1 MKTEDMIIVSVDD
14 HVVEPPDLFERHLP
28 AKYRDVAPKV
38 IHKDD
43 GTDVWQFLE
52 FEVPNIGLNAV
63 AGRPPE
69 EYGIDPTSFD
79 EIREGCFDIEKRILD
94 MNANGVLGS
103 LNFPS
108 LPGFAGRLF
117 AALDDKEA
125 ALALAQAYN
134 DWHIDEWCGTQPGR
148 FIPLAVPTIWD
159 PETLAGEIHR
169 VAKKG
174 CHAVTFPENP
184 EPLGLPSLHSD
195 HWDPFWEACSD
206 EGTIVCMHIGS
217 SSKLV
222 TTAAD
227 APIDVMIVLQPMNIV
242 QAAADLIHSPVF
254 KKFPDVT
261 VALSEGGIGWIPYFL
276 ERLDHSYSVHKA
288 WTGADFGSKM
298 PSEVFMEHVVLCFI
312 SDAVGAAHGPRHRRR
327 PHHGRDRLPA
337 LGHDVAACARAAHER
352 LRGHRSDRRRD
363 RPHDAPQRD
372 AASSRTTRSV
382 TVRGNGAR
390 SARCGPRPSASTSSP
405 TRRRSGR
412 RPSARGRS
420 RSPTCPPPRRPTL
433 ADDEAPRPLPPRD
446 PRPLFVHWA
455 IDSAV
460 VFLLTVIVAVFL
472 GASLIT
478 VAIAS
483 VVAGV
488 FLAPWTRSLEARG
501 LARRAERAADT
512 TTSEP
517 Q

>member
-38 IHKDD
+38 IRKDD

-117 AALDDKEA
+117 AALEDKEA

-134 DWHIDEWCGTQPGR
+134 DWHIDEWCGTYPGR

-195 HWDPFWEACSD
+195 HWDPFWKACSD
-206 EGTIVCMHIGS
+206 EGTTVCMHIGS

-242 QAAADLIHSPVF
+242 QAAADLIFSPVIR
-254 KKFPDVT
+254 KFPNVT
-261 VALSEGGIGWIPYFL
+261 IALSEGGIGWIPYFL
-276 ERLDHSYSVHKA
+276 ERLDHTYLTHKA
-288 WTGADFGSKM
+288 WTYADFGGRM
-298 PSEVFMEHVVLCFI
+298 PSEVFLERVILCYIEDDFGVRHAREI
-312 SDAVGAAHGPRHRRR
+312 GTSRICIETDYPHSDAIWPNAPERLMEGFAPTGLTDHEIDEITHLNAMRFFQFDPFAIRPRDKCTVGALRAE
-327 PHHGRDRLPA
+327 A
-337 LGHDVAACARAAHER
+337 AGHAVSIVAK
-352 LRGHRSDRRRD
+352 
-363 RPHDAPQRD
+363 
-372 AASSRTTRSV
+372 
-382 TVRGNGAR
+382 
-390 SARCGPRPSASTSSP
+390 
-405 TRRRSGR
+405 GR
-412 RPSARGRS
+412 RVEHDHPM
-420 RSPTCPPPRRPTL
+420 TL
-433 ADDEAPRPLPPRD
+433 AGFTAT
-446 PRPLFVHWA
+446 A
-455 IDSAV
+455 
-460 VFLLTVIVAVFL
+460 
-472 GASLIT
+472 
-478 VAIAS
+478 
-483 VVAGV
+483 
-488 FLAPWTRSLEARG
+488 
-501 LARRAERAADT
+501 
-512 TTSEP
+512 
-517 Q
+517 

>member
-1 MKTEDMIIVSVDD
+1 MIIVSVDD

-28 AKYRDVAPKV
+28 AKYKDVAPKV
-38 IHKDD
+38 VHKDD

-69 EYGIDPTSFD
+69 EYGIDPTSFE
-79 EIREGCFDIEKRILD
+79 EIREGCFDIEKRVLD

-117 AALDDKEA
+117 AALEDKDA

-134 DWHIDEWCGTQPGR
+134 DWHIDEWCGTFPGR

-169 VAKKG
+169 VAQKG

-195 HWDPFWEACSD
+195 HWDPFWKACSD
-206 EGTIVCMHIGS
+206 EGTTVCMHIGS

-222 TTAAD
+222 TTASD

-261 VALSEGGIGWIPYFL
+261 VALSEGGIGWVPYFL
-276 ERLDHSYSVHKA
+276 ERLDHSYRVHEA

-298 PSEVFMEHVVLCFI
+298 PSEVFMERVVLCFI
-312 SDAVGAAHGPRHRRR
+312 SDPVGARLARDIGVDRITVEIDYPHSDTTWPRAPEKLNKEFGAAQLDDDEIDQMTHLNAMRFFTYDPFWHRPREQSTVGALRAEAVGVDVEPRSKSKRPKTSREGP
-327 PHHGRDRLPA
+327 
-337 LGHDVAACARAAHER
+337 VKI
-352 LRGHRSDRRRD
+352 SDL
-363 RPHDAPQRD
+363 
-372 AASSRTTRSV
+372 
-382 TVRGNGAR
+382 
-390 SARCGPRPSASTSSP
+390 SP
-405 TRRRSGR
+405 T
-412 RPSARGRS
+412 A
-420 RSPTCPPPRRPTL
+420 
-433 ADDEAPRPLPPRD
+433 
-446 PRPLFVHWA
+446 
-455 IDSAV
+455 
-460 VFLLTVIVAVFL
+460 
-472 GASLIT
+472 
-478 VAIAS
+478 
-483 VVAGV
+483 
-488 FLAPWTRSLEARG
+488 
-501 LARRAERAADT
+501 
-512 TTSEP
+512 
-517 Q
+517 

>member
-28 AKYRDVAPKV
+28 AKYRDLAPKV

-69 EYGIDPTSFD
+69 EYGIDPTSFA

-117 AALDDKEA
+117 AALDDKKA

-134 DWHIDEWCGTQPGR
+134 DWHIDEWCGTHPGR

-159 PETLAGEIHR
+159 PETLADEIHR

-195 HWDPFWEACSD
+195 HWDPFWQACSD

-312 SDAVGAAHGPRHRRR
+312 SDAVGARMARDIGVDRITVEIDYPHSDTTWPRAPERLADEFAGTDLTDDEIDRMTHLNAMGFFSYDPFRHRPRERCTVGALRAEAIGVDVEPHATARR
-327 PHHGRDRLPA
+327 PRT
-337 LGHDVAACARAAHER
+337 ER
-352 LRGHRSDRRRD
+352 EGQVKITDL
-363 RPHDAPQRD
+363 
-372 AASSRTTRSV
+372 
-382 TVRGNGAR
+382 
-390 SARCGPRPSASTSSP
+390 SP
-405 TRRRSGR
+405 T
-412 RPSARGRS
+412 A
-420 RSPTCPPPRRPTL
+420 
-433 ADDEAPRPLPPRD
+433 
-446 PRPLFVHWA
+446 
-455 IDSAV
+455 
-460 VFLLTVIVAVFL
+460 
-472 GASLIT
+472 
-478 VAIAS
+478 
-483 VVAGV
+483 
-488 FLAPWTRSLEARG
+488 
-501 LARRAERAADT
+501 
-512 TTSEP
+512 
-517 Q
+517 

>member
-1 MKTEDMIIVSVDD
+1 MRTEDMIIVSVDD

-28 AKYRDVAPKV
+28 AKYRDVAPRI

-79 EIREGCFDIEKRILD
+79 ELREGCFDIEKRILD

-134 DWHIDEWCGTQPGR
+134 DWHIDEWCGTSPGR

-159 PETLAGEIHR
+159 PETLADEIHR

-195 HWDPFWEACSD
+195 HWDPFWAACAD

-222 TTAAD
+222 TTATD

-261 VALSEGGIGWIPYFL
+261 VALSEGGIGWVPYFL
-276 ERLDHSYSVHKA
+276 ERLDHSYRVHKA

-312 SDAVGAAHGPRHRRR
+312 SDAVGARLARDIGVDRITVEIDYPHSDTTWPRAPEHLMGEFAGAQLTDDEIDQMTHLNAMREFSYDPFRYRPREQCTVGALRAEAIGVDVEPRSKTRR
-327 PHHGRDRLPA
+327 PKI
-337 LGHDVAACARAAHER
+337 ER
-352 LRGHRSDRRRD
+352 E
-363 RPHDAPQRD
+363 
-372 AASSRTTRSV
+372 
-382 TVRGNGAR
+382 
-390 SARCGPRPSASTSSP
+390 GPVKMTDFSP
-405 TRRRSGR
+405 T
-412 RPSARGRS
+412 A
-420 RSPTCPPPRRPTL
+420 
-433 ADDEAPRPLPPRD
+433 
-446 PRPLFVHWA
+446 
-455 IDSAV
+455 
-460 VFLLTVIVAVFL
+460 
-472 GASLIT
+472 
-478 VAIAS
+478 
-483 VVAGV
+483 
-488 FLAPWTRSLEARG
+488 
-501 LARRAERAADT
+501 
-512 TTSEP
+512 
-517 Q
+517 